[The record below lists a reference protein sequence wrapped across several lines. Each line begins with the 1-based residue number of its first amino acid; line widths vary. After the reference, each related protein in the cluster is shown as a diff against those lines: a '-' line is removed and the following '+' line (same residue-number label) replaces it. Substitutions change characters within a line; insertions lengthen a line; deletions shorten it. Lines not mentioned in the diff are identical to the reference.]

1 MPTDPEAIRLLRHIR
16 KCVVL
21 IACSCVVGMLLA
33 LFPEYTRAAIQIGAL
48 VLIGVLIAALVLA
61 TLAGAFARAASG
73 PTPPTVESDGAS
85 TRRP

>member
-16 KCVVL
+16 TCLVL
-21 IACSCVVGMLLA
+21 IACSCVVGMLPA
-33 LFPEYTRAAIQIGAL
+33 QFPEYTRAIQISAL